1 MSYFLAHLLIAQI
14 ALKEAKLFQ
23 GYLQL
28 AYPKKLSHQ
37 EVLIELFA
45 VDPYVVASLPS
56 HESRIHLRHVSFTQ
70 SANHTRPQTCRHV
83 SHLHCQSTT
92 RGGLYPRRCIPHP
105 QPASPAPSLSG
116 RRLAHTPL
124 YSPTCATTSLHGS
137 ALHGS
142 IRSGPPPPIFIS
154 MEGVQP
160 DPAREA
166 PTPDFTHRPRFPSK
180 ASGRK
185 HRIVK
190 MAPST
195 YPRWLRVC
203 TMSPRSPSRSA
214 PRPRDVP
221 SARGVGP
228 SSSSDACV

>member
-1 MSYFLAHLLIAQI
+1 
-14 ALKEAKLFQ
+14 
-23 GYLQL
+23 LQL

-37 EVLIELFA
+37 KVLIELFA

-105 QPASPAPSLSG
+105 QPASPAPSLPG

-124 YSPTCATTSLHGS
+124 YSPTFATTS
-137 ALHGS
+137 LHGS

-166 PTPDFTHRPRFPSK
+166 PTPDFTHRPRLPPPDFTHRPRFPSK

-190 MAPST
+190 MAPCGHV
-195 YPRWLRVC
+195 LL
-203 TMSPRSPSRSA
+203 
-214 PRPRDVP
+214 
-221 SARGVGP
+221 
-228 SSSSDACV
+228 SS